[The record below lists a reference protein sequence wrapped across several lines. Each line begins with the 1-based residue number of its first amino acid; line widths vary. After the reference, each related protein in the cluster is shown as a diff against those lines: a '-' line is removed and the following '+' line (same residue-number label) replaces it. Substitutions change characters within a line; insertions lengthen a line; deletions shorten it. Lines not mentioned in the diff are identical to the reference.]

1 MDADGDDDAVH
12 NDGVDDDDDDDGGGN
27 HRERVSPSSLL
38 HILTMKTKIIVVH
51 IL

>member
-1 MDADGDDDAVH
+1 MDDDAVH
-12 NDGVDDDDDDDGGGN
+12 DDGVDVDDDDDEGGGGN